1 MKACEVVSVSA
12 KFTAVTLAK
21 MKEELLDID
30 AILSLA
36 TATLSMPNPDI
47 KKALSNIEQARE
59 KLLNLAEGLE
69 DSQRN

>member
-1 MKACEVVSVSA
+1 
-12 KFTAVTLAK
+12 

-36 TATLSMPNPDI
+36 TAALSWPNPEI
-47 KKALSNIEQARE
+47 AKALSNIEQARE